1 MRINCRIT
9 LTERAQLSYLMDA
22 VTAGRAALGLPP
34 VSQADVIQEIIHRV
48 SEMSTV
54 NLCNVFIPRAP
65 QGDQM
70 TDYHARMT
78 EQVRELFPDL
88 YERKVTHIV
97 SCIGN
102 ELRKRHNDQYC
113 VELSRQPFEPDSGS
127 HGEFMIVACGHMVYV
142 RILVD

>member
-1 MRINCRIT
+1 
-9 LTERAQLSYLMDA
+9 
-22 VTAGRAALGLPP
+22 
-34 VSQADVIQEIIHRV
+34 
-48 SEMSTV
+48 
-54 NLCNVFIPRAP
+54 
-65 QGDQM
+65 M